1 MSEEIEINKM
11 DSEMTEE
18 KVEVIEKM
26 EDYASALESSFQV
39 IAEGDLLTGTVIGV
53 SDTEVIIDLN
63 YYAEG
68 IIPLE
73 EMSNDP
79 AFSMKADVKVGDE
92 LTATVIRKDDGY
104 GNILLSRKEANG
116 ILAWDK
122 LKLLLDSQET
132 ISVKVA
138 EIVKSGVVAYV
149 EGIRGFIPASK
160 LSLNF
165 VEDLDSFA
173 NKEIQV
179 RVITVDQENTKLLL
193 SAREILREHA
203 NEERKVTISNM
214 EVGLITEG
222 TIESLQPYGA
232 FVNLG
237 NNLSGL
243 LHISQIFEKR
253 ISHPRA
259 VLKEGDIV
267 KVKIIAV
274 KDGKLSLSM
283 KALNDVTASEISE
296 ETYDIPQSEAV
307 TTSLGSLFANIK
319 L

>member
-243 LHISQIFEKR
+243 LHISQICEKR